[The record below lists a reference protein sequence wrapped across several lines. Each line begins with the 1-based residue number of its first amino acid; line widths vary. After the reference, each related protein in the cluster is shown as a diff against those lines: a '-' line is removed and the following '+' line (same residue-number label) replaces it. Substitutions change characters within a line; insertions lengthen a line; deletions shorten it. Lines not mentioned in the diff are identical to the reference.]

1 MVLDIVCHPH
11 YHSQGLDWTL
21 WMTFM
26 YYLIMNVVL
35 LDTHLIHKSFLLH
48 VFFSHF
54 IIKVEKEL
62 LDLSTGLISRVDFV
76 VASIWGTHC

>member
-1 MVLDIVCHPH
+1 
-11 YHSQGLDWTL
+11 
-21 WMTFM
+21 M